1 MFLKKKKKKT
11 VYLFDSF
18 LGGFFLK
25 PKLNKSVPC
34 FLFEIYF
41 KINLVLSLG
50 FKVINVKNLHSK
62 NLKRKFKYCNVN
74 IFNLLTSEI
83 AEFPTS
89 NFIFAISLQ
98 KKIEPHAFVLCI
110 LQVISQDL
118 ATACTI
124 SIGERSMH

>member
-1 MFLKKKKKKT
+1 M
-11 VYLFDSF
+11 
-18 LGGFFLK
+18 K

-74 IFNLLTSEI
+74 IFNLLTSVI

-98 KKIEPHAFVLCI
+98 KKIEAHAFVLSI

-118 ATACTI
+118 ATACKNFNRRKKYALTFQ
-124 SIGERSMH
+124 SEGAMDY